1 MTTAI
6 VRNVDMGHFALAL
19 ALGIVLLAVS
29 LGINVLFQCLQGGG
43 QE

>member
-1 MTTAI
+1 MTTAV
-6 VRNVDMGHFALAL
+6 VRNIDMGHFALAL

-29 LGINVLFQCLQGGG
+29 LTVNVLLQWAQGGG